1 MGHICKICE
10 KDGRLFA
17 THSFKILGI
26 SHDHFLLYIL
36 VGVFCLGSSWAKL
49 AKNDILSVCSMAI
62 RVVEFSNGCVFHSF
76 CATDLNFG
84 AKNNGRMK

>member
-1 MGHICKICE
+1 MGNICKICE

-36 VGVFCLGSSWAKL
+36 VGVFCLVSSWAKL
-49 AKNDILSVCSMAI
+49 AKNDILSVCRHHIMNACMWSKASI
-62 RVVEFSNGCVFHSF
+62 KDVVVVSNLLPQRALG
-76 CATDLNFG
+76 
-84 AKNNGRMK
+84 